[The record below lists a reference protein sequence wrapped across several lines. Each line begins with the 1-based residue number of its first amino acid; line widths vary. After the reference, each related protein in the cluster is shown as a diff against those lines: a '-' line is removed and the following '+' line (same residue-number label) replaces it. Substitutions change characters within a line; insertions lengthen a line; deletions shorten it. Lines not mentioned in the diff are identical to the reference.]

1 LIGLLP
7 HRRPHADQVFAA
19 VQSDGGL
26 TEEQAELLNRCY
38 VLEGR
43 LEHASPDISPEEV
56 REAVPRLRAGL
67 PDLIRSVVTWLE
79 AYGVSFGD
87 ADLACL

>member
-1 LIGLLP
+1 
-7 HRRPHADQVFAA
+7 

-43 LEHASPDISPEEV
+43 LEHASPDVSPEEV
-56 REAVPRLRAGL
+56 REVVARLRAGL
-67 PDLIRSVVTWLE
+67 PDLITSMVTWLG

-87 ADLACL
+87 ADLARL